1 MLRPPT
7 RLTKMLVVSAVA
19 VAGVSLSG
27 CATKSYVDEQIAA
40 VNMHIDAVDARAADG
55 IRRADAAAAAAS
67 AAASSA
73 QAANAAAQGA
83 ARAAQAAAGDA
94 QRANSRLDTVTTR
107 VDTLEQQRT
116 VVAPSTGRRP
126 RN

>member
-1 MLRPPT
+1 LKGLEMN
-7 RLTKMLVVSAVA
+7 RLPKLLFVTAVVVGGA
-19 VAGVSLSG
+19 SLSG

-40 VNMHIDAVDARAADG
+40 VNMRVDAANASAMDG
-55 IRRADAAAAAAS
+55 IRRADAAAGAAQ

-73 QAANAAAQGA
+73 QAANSAAQAA

-116 VVAPSTGRRP
+116 TTTTGRRP

>member
-1 MLRPPT
+1 MLRPSN
-7 RLTKMLVVSAVA
+7 RLSAVLVVSALVVGGA
-19 VAGVSLSG
+19 SLSG
-27 CATKSYVDEQIAA
+27 CATKKYVDEQITL
-40 VNMHIDAVDARAADG
+40 VNTHIDAVDARAQDG

-116 VVAPSTGRRP
+116 TTTTGRRP